1 MLALVGAA
9 ALWVGRPAANPADL
23 APAAPELQEA
33 EQRLRNLLVTT
44 TALEAATTRLQVA
57 WALPPRTPP
66 EKPPPTTDRRGRPLD
81 PSREW
86 TALTKLRPT
95 PADPCEDLDHVS
107 LGWRIERFGAA
118 WREAAQATRAA
129 AARVQ
134 RVRAAP
140 MVAPLL
146 DGGWAGRLDG
156 VLGEADR
163 RVGAWRE
170 ASEWQARYVR
180 PLIQACP
187 VPELE
192 AAPGVVSD
200 TLLAE
205 GDEAPLVAVLARGDG
220 HVCPGGARADDAVVL
235 LAGDRACWSAT
246 LPCNCAPEPVAP
258 GAVLAGLSPTGP

>member
-1 MLALVGAA
+1 MFALVGAA
-9 ALWVGRPAANPADL
+9 ALWAGRPAASPADL

-66 EKPPPTTDRRGRPLD
+66 EKPPATTDSRGRPID

-86 TALTKLRPT
+86 TALTKLRPA
-95 PADPCEDLDHVS
+95 PADPCEDLDRVS

-134 RVRAAP
+134 RVRVAP

-156 VLGEADR
+156 VLADADR
-163 RVGAWRE
+163 RVAAWRE
-170 ASEWQARYVR
+170 ASEWQARFVR
-180 PLIQACP
+180 PVLQACP

-192 AAPGVVSD
+192 TAPGVVSD

-205 GDEAPLVAVLARGDG
+205 EDDAPLVAVLARGDG

-235 LAGDRACWSAT
+235 LDGGRACWSAT
-246 LPCNCAPEPVAP
+246 LPCNCAPEPAAP
-258 GAVLAGLSPTGP
+258 GAVLAGPTTANP